1 MTVSEHAWFNGMV
14 MDTAKAD
21 PSIAS
26 NTLHLGIAVFE
37 GVMAYWNRDH
47 WYVHRRAEHLRRFT
61 GGAARMDLTT
71 PFTVQDLGDG
81 IDALLDTLPHRTHY
95 LRPIA
100 YRTGPEVFFQVEKDT
115 SSMCVFAVPV
125 GRDADGA
132 LSLQLSARQR
142 VHHRAIPAT
151 WKVSGAY
158 ANSYLAE
165 REARAAGFDT
175 ALMLDV
181 HGRVAE
187 ASTSNVLFVAD
198 GRLITPRLDGD
209 VFPGITRA
217 LLLDLAGDCGL
228 DVVERDIH
236 PDELP
241 GFEAALISGTLSEV
255 RPIARI
261 GDRTYASG
269 RHPAV
274 LRLLDAFRAETHQ

>member
-1 MTVSEHAWFNGMV
+1 MKVSDRAWFNGSIV
-14 MDTAKAD
+14 DTGKAD

-37 GVMAYWNRDH
+37 GVMAYWNHDH
-47 WYVHRRAEHLRRFT
+47 WYVHRRAEHLRRFI
-61 GGAARMDLTT
+61 GGSARMDLVTS
-71 PFTVQDLGDG
+71 FTEQDLGDG
-81 IDALLDTLPHRTHY
+81 VDELLDTLPRRTHY

-100 YRTGPEVFFQVEKDT
+100 YRTGPEVFFQVVEDT
-115 SSMCVFAVPV
+115 SSICMFAVPV
-125 GRDADGA
+125 GRDAE
-132 LSLQLSARQR
+132 SEQSVQLSERQR

-187 ASTSNVLFVAD
+187 ASTSNVLFIQD

-217 LLLDLAGDCGL
+217 LLLDLAAGCAL
-228 DVVERDIH
+228 EVVERDIF
-236 PDELP
+236 PGELP

-255 RPIARI
+255 RPVGRI
-261 GDRTYASG
+261 GDHAYASAA
-269 RHPAV
+269 HPAV
-274 LRLLDAFRAETHQ
+274 RGLLDAFRAETHQ